1 MIQKLSEEDRATKT
15 LSVIF
20 PTRQLRLGY
29 LIHPTSDIPKGFRIP
44 IPRSEW
50 SNAIFVP
57 GNMACCS
64 RSDSYPSRIYILT
77 HDLLVV
83 FGDVEGNE
91 CPFVAK
97 LCDLTELCSHKK
109 PRSGII
115 AFMTSNFSRSFRY
128 LPVQHQCIDSFLM
141 RLRSRWLPSGGIEPR
156 KLAWPKDAAELS
168 LSYRFVL
175 NNELDPGESIT
186 GMLVQSKT
194 SQKRGWAFYNQIP
207 WSETSCLML
216 TDRRLVWLNCRE
228 LAGARPSN
236 VTVRYTPRKCIT
248 EASVIPGQS
257 HSKSLD
263 LTIRL
268 KTECLWQLS
277 VEQNQAS
284 SLEAFLKEL
293 QCIQKI

>member
-64 RSDSYPSRIYILT
+64 RSDTYPSRIYILT

-97 LCDLTELCSHKK
+97 LCDLTELCSHKE
-109 PRSGII
+109 PRSGTI

-128 LPVQHQCIDSFLM
+128 LPVQHQCIDSFSYEIEVPLAA
-141 RLRSRWLPSGGIEPR
+141 LRWDRTAQTCVAEGCGR
-156 KLAWPKDAAELS
+156 TVFELS
-168 LSYRFVL
+168 L
-175 NNELDPGESIT
+175 
-186 GMLVQSKT
+186 
-194 SQKRGWAFYNQIP
+194 
-207 WSETSCLML
+207 C
-216 TDRRLVWLNCRE
+216 
-228 LAGARPSN
+228 AR
-236 VTVRYTPRKCIT
+236 
-248 EASVIPGQS
+248 Q
-257 HSKSLD
+257 
-263 LTIRL
+263 
-268 KTECLWQLS
+268 
-277 VEQNQAS
+277 
-284 SLEAFLKEL
+284 
-293 QCIQKI
+293 